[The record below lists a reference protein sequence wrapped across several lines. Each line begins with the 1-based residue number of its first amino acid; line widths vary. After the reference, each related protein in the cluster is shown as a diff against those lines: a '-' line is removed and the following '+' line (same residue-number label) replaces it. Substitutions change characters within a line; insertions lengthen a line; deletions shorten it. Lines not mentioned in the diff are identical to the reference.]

1 MQDTADAVADLL
13 GVVNSLLKSSRMHGT
28 ALLCTASFLFESW
41 KTTRK
46 NSAKQRQQVVMESKY
61 DSKEEVVSTPR
72 RRFMQAKSLDA
83 KVETEVEQETMKKVS
98 SDFIAS
104 AFANAIN
111 QIQRIVPSPPHK

>member
-1 MQDTADAVADLL
+1 
-13 GVVNSLLKSSRMHGT
+13 
-28 ALLCTASFLFESW
+28 
-41 KTTRK
+41 
-46 NSAKQRQQVVMESKY
+46 MESKY